1 MRLFTINL
9 LASALLVFGASS
21 AGAISLTVAG
31 VAPIDLAASTEV
43 AQGDTF
49 EVTMTLDTEATLG
62 ITLMSIGVLFDDTQL
77 EYNKDLS
84 TTTSYI
90 LFGSGKGGGGYMNAL
105 ATCGGGFGAPDA
117 GSGCSLRVNTT
128 NQVNVDYVS
137 TDLSNGTANTT
148 ADIYP
153 PDNVVQ
159 LVTLSFTVLAEAAG
173 GPAHITLSQTS
184 PGNVIGQPGG
194 TSTTGTL
201 LGSGSVTVPEPGLAG
216 LSLAALLTLGGLRI
230 RARRR

>member
-49 EVTMTLDTEATLG
+49 EVTMTLDTQLTIG
-62 ITLMSIGVLFDDTQL
+62 ITLLSIGVLFDDTQL
-77 EYNKDLS
+77 EYNRDLS
-84 TTTSYI
+84 STTSYI
-90 LFGSGKGGGGYMNAL
+90 LYGGKGGGGYLNAL
-105 ATCGGGFGAPDA
+105 ATCGGGYGVPGA

-128 NQVNVDYVS
+128 DQVNVDYVS
-137 TDLSNGTANTT
+137 TNLTGGTANTG
-148 ADIYP
+148 
-153 PDNVVQ
+153 VVQ

>member
-43 AQGDTF
+43 AQGDTV

-90 LFGSGKGGGGYMNAL
+90 LYGGKGGGGYMKANG
-105 ATCGGGFGAPDA
+105 TCGGYPQTAPA
-117 GSGCSLRVNTT
+117 GCSLRVNTT

-137 TDLSNGTANTT
+137 TDLSNGTQNTGT
-148 ADIYP
+148 
-153 PDNVVQ
+153 VT
-159 LVTLSFTVLAEAAG
+159 LVTLVFDVGTTLGSAA
-173 GPAHITLSQTS
+173 ISLSQSS

-194 TSTTGTL
+194 TSTTATL
-201 LGSGSVTVPEPGLAG
+201 NGSGSVNVVPEPTTALLVGLGLAG
-216 LSLAALLTLGGLRI
+216 LGVAGG
-230 RARRR
+230 RRRA